1 MLMVLWPRHSGS
13 AQLVSLPKLGNAAAV
28 TWGSAGPGQAGSL
41 CTCLVIG
48 AVAHLGLSSPIKEL
62 GLSVA
67 NRISRM
73 SWDLGSEV

>member
-1 MLMVLWPRHSGS
+1 MLMVLWPRHSGP
-13 AQLVSLPKLGNAAAV
+13 AQLVSLSKLGNAVAV

-48 AVAHLGLSSPIKEL
+48 AIAHLGLSLPLKEP
-62 GLSVA
+62 GLSGA